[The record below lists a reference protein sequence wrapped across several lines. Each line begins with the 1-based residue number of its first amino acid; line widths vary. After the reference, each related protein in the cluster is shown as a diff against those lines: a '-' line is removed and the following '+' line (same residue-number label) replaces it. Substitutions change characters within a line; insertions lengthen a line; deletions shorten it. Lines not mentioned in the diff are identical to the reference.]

1 MIEVKQKKF
10 VLGELFCGPGGMAI
24 AADNVSVFD
33 TKGIK
38 YFVSHKWGL
47 DFSKAACATF
57 EKNLKKHSP
66 DVEAICQDVNDFI
79 NSGLTEERRITALA
93 FGFPCN
99 SFSSAGEREGLNSKR
114 FGHLYKA
121 GIAVME
127 AYNPE
132 WFIAENVSGIS
143 SHESGKVF
151 KKILQDLADAGKG
164 YNVVAH
170 LYKFE
175 EYGVPQARH
184 RYVIVGIRCDI
195 AKTQQ
200 LVFKV
205 PASTHGPDKKS
216 FVTAAE
222 ALASVHNTTSWG
234 SSFTRQAERVCW
246 RLKFTAPGENA
257 WTLDELIDES
267 KYPNEKLEQYLKR
280 LPWYDEDIAPL
291 GSIDAIRQK
300 IAWARLKN
308 CNKARMSQ
316 IYRRLEPGKPA
327 YTITGSGGGGTHVYH
342 WAEHRALT
350 NEERAA
356 LQTFPKDFEFC
367 GQKEEIRKQI
377 GMAVPTDGA
386 KVIFEAILNTFAH
399 KKYSAVEPNPD
410 FCFSPQKRSAEE
422 Q

>member
-1 MIEVKQKKF
+1 MLPF
-10 VLGELFCGPGGMAI
+10 
-24 AADNVSVFD
+24 
-33 TKGIK
+33 
-38 YFVSHKWGL
+38 
-47 DFSKAACATF
+47 
-57 EKNLKKHSP
+57 
-66 DVEAICQDVNDFI
+66 
-79 NSGLTEERRITALA
+79 
-93 FGFPCN
+93 
-99 SFSSAGEREGLNSKR
+99 
-114 FGHLYKA
+114 
-121 GIAVME
+121 
-127 AYNPE
+127 
-132 WFIAENVSGIS
+132 
-143 SHESGKVF
+143 
-151 KKILQDLADAGKG
+151 
-164 YNVVAH
+164 
-170 LYKFE
+170 
-175 EYGVPQARH
+175 
-184 RYVIVGIRCDI
+184 
-195 AKTQQ
+195 
-200 LVFKV
+200 
-205 PASTHGPDKKS
+205 
-216 FVTAAE
+216 
-222 ALASVHNTTSWG
+222 TTSWG

-350 NEERAA
+350 NEERA
-356 LQTFPKDFEFC
+356 KDFEFC

>member
-1 MIEVKQKKF
+1 MSDVKQKKF

-24 AADNVSVFD
+24 AADNVSVLD
-33 TKGIK
+33 KNEVK

-79 NSGLTEERRITALA
+79 NSGLTEKRKITALA

-99 SFSSAGEREGLNSKR
+99 SFSSAGEREGLNSEK

-121 GIAVME
+121 GVAVMN
-127 AYNPE
+127 AYDPE

-143 SHESGKVF
+143 SHDSGKAF
-151 KKILQDLADAGKG
+151 KKILQDLANAGKG

-184 RYVIVGIRCDI
+184 RYVIVGIRGDI
-195 AKTQQ
+195 AQAQQ

-205 PASTHGPDKKS
+205 PATTHGPEKKS
-216 FVTAAE
+216 FVTVAE

-234 SSFTRQAERVCW
+234 SSFTQQAERVRW
-246 RLKFTAPGENA
+246 RLKFTASGENA
-257 WTLDELIDES
+257 WKLDDLIDES
-267 KYPNEKLEQYLKR
+267 KYPNEKLEKYLKE
-280 LPWYDEDIAPL
+280 LPWYNEDIAPL
-291 GSIDAIRQK
+291 GTIEAIRQK
-300 IAWARLKN
+300 IAWSRLKN
-308 CNKARMSQ
+308 CTRARMSQ

-342 WAEHRALT
+342 WSEHRALT

-367 GQKEEIRKQI
+367 GKKEEIRKQI
-377 GMAVPTDGA
+377 GMAVPTDGV

-399 KKYSAVEPNPD
+399 NEYPAVEPNPD
-410 FCFSPQKRSAEE
+410 FCFSPEKESAKG